1 MWCKSDSIQIFN
13 IKVCRWLD
21 SISNRS
27 INWATTTSP
36 TIGIFDQWK
45 WPLFCLFFGAKIGKY
60 LWRKSS
66 RHPWQKCVAFS
77 SGHTGAF
84 TLRASLKITVQ
95 RNKKLWSTI
104 KIKFLKHLRDIGRR
118 SFSYFKILC
127 CKCFSGFATCFFCTR
142 WQQPSTVQSST
153 LEPISYKQ
161 GQDWSQVCGPEVQPR
176 YAPQK

>member
-1 MWCKSDSIQIFN
+1 MIGFDFEPLYQLSHNHFPNHWNLWPMKMATVLSIF
-13 IKVCRWLD
+13 
-21 SISNRS
+21 
-27 INWATTTSP
+27 
-36 TIGIFDQWK
+36 
-45 WPLFCLFFGAKIGKY
+45 
-60 LWRKSS
+60 WRKDWKVPLAKNFETS
-66 RHPWQKCVAFS
+66 WQKCVAFS

-142 WQQPSTVQSST
+142 WQQPSTVQNST